1 MEDLKGKIIL
11 VTGTSSGM
19 GRATAVELARKGA
32 KLICAAR
39 RPDRGAALAAEI
51 HSFGGT
57 ADFVATDIG
66 NEASINALFAFI
78 SERYGRLDGAFN
90 NAAMEIDTAPLPDIP
105 LADFDKIFA
114 VNVRGTFHCMQ
125 HEMRM
130 MRGQGS
136 GAIVNTASV
145 GGVTGLRNGSAYA
158 ASKHAVVGLTRS
170 AALDG
175 AAFGVRVNVICPGTF
190 DTEMMERWTHGDPAI
205 AQLLANFSPLKRVG
219 QPIDIANAVL
229 YLLSDLSSYT
239 TGLVMNI
246 DGGVTSG
253 VPM

>member
-1 MEDLKGKIIL
+1 MEDLRGKIIL

-32 KLICAAR
+32 KLVCAAR
-39 RPDRGAALAAEI
+39 RPERGAALVDEI
-51 HSFGGT
+51 RSFGGT

-66 NEASINALFAFI
+66 DEASINALFAFI
-78 SERYGRLDGAFN
+78 AEKHGRLDGAFN

-105 LADFDKIFA
+105 LTNFDALFA

-130 MRGQGS
+130 MRVRGS
-136 GAIVNTASV
+136 GAIVNTSSV
-145 GGVTGLRNGSAYA
+145 GGITGLRNGSAYA
-158 ASKHAVVGLTRS
+158 ASKHAVVGMTRS

-175 AAFGVRVNVICPGTF
+175 AAFGVRVNVICPGSF
-190 DTEMMERWTHGDPAI
+190 DTEMMQRWTHDDPAI
-205 AQLLANFSPLKRVG
+205 VQHLANFSPLKRVG
-219 QPIDIANAVL
+219 QPIEIANAVI

-246 DGGVTSG
+246 DGGVTAG